1 MSTAEELNAQL
12 ETMEAWRVALA
23 DEIKSPEFDAL
34 SSSLREYMR
43 LQHHWLASA
52 IDALTRRIA
61 LLQG

>member
-43 LQHHWLASA
+43 LQHHWLAST
-52 IDALTRRIA
+52 IDALTRRIS
-61 LLQG
+61 LLQA

>member
-1 MSTAEELNAQL
+1 MSTVSELQVQL

-34 SSSLREYMR
+34 ASSLREYMR
-43 LQHHWLASA
+43 LQHHWLASV